1 MMMTKQKKA
10 VSCLLCIILLLA
22 CLCGAAAAEEENPA
36 LDASQGTAVVW
47 KVYAPEWFNT
57 KCLLDS
63 TFDRQTA
70 EQAPEIEEEI
80 RDGNIRFWH
89 LKGKDGLPFCSV
101 GPVYPESAGI
111 QNRFSITRHADEGN
125 ERNYWYFMDEDN
137 IIPSKS
143 GYEDLDKAREGW
155 NYALDLMGNWGL
167 IMEDET
173 AEVLSYSTLGR
184 MEGATQCH
192 KVVFGELLAG
202 LPVRWAAN
210 ALGNGNSSMRPMA
223 EGCYAEL
230 VFSDEDGLLY
240 AEASWCAFEPL
251 IWKHAEERLTYQQGF
266 EIFMDA
272 GLMNAAEMES
282 CWFLSMDGDGATA
295 TLAWRVGNN
304 YLSAVDGTWL
314 QTEK

>member
-1 MMMTKQKKA
+1 MTMKQKRA
-10 VSCLLCIILLLA
+10 GAFLLCMIMLLA
-22 CLCGAAAAEEENPA
+22 CLCGAAAAEEKNLA
-36 LDASQGTAVVW
+36 QDASQGTVVVW
-47 KVYAPEWFNT
+47 KVVAPEFNT
-57 KCLLDS
+57 EYLLDC
-63 TFDRQTA
+63 TFDRRTA

-80 RDGNIRFWH
+80 RDGNIRFWD
-89 LKGKDGLPFCSV
+89 LKGKDSLPFCSV

-111 QNRFSITRHADEGN
+111 QNRFSITRHADEGD
-125 ERNYWYFMDEDN
+125 ERNYWYYMDEDN

-143 GYEDLDKAREGW
+143 GYEDLEKSNAVW
-155 NYALDLMGNWGL
+155 SQAIALLVGWGL
-167 IMEDET
+167 KMGDET
-173 AEVLSYSTLGR
+173 MECLSYSTLGR
-184 MEGATQCH
+184 MEGATPCH
-192 KVVFGELLAG
+192 KVLFDERLDG

-210 ALGNGNSSMRPMA
+210 ALGNGTSSMRPMV
-223 EGCYAEL
+223 EGCYAEI

-251 IWKHAEERLTYQQGF
+251 VRKTADKRLTYDQCF
-266 EIFMDA
+266 EIFMNA

-282 CWFLSMDGDGATA
+282 CWFLSMDGDGAIA